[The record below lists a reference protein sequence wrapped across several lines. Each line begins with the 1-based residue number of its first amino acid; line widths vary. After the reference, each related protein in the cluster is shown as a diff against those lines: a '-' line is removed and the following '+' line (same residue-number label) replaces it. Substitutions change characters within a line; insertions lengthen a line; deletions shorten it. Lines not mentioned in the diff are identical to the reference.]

1 MPPNQAAEATPPEN
15 NVDGGDPTAEEARLA
30 AELETLGDD
39 KEAEQPAGD
48 APGAD
53 DAGKEGEGA
62 AKDDAGDDAPPTE
75 EPAAPAPAAARPA
88 SPPAPPPPE
97 APAPPRDFD
106 VATKEIKAKY
116 DAGDLD
122 DDEYLAEQ
130 RKIGREEAGFIARQV
145 IFEDRQQAAVE
156 HAQRDFSDA
165 ARAWEADNKD
175 FMGNVLRAQAMQSA
189 IAAIDQRTP
198 GLPPAE
204 LLKQAASEAFDA
216 FGYKPPA
223 AAGDPADAKKA
234 IAAAAAARKPGAVP
248 PTLGGAP
255 TAGAVDAQPGNTAF
269 AALDALGIDDLENR
283 LAHMSAA
290 DQERYLRDAP
300 GAGAHKE

>member
-1 MPPNQAAEATPPEN
+1 MPTNQAAEATPPEN
-15 NVDGGDPTAEEARLA
+15 NVNGGDPTPEEARLA
-30 AELETLGDD
+30 GELETLGDD
-39 KEAEQPAGD
+39 KEAEQPDGD
-48 APGAD
+48 DAGAD
-53 DAGKEGEGA
+53 DAGKEGDDA
-62 AKDDAGDDAPPTE
+62 AKDDAGVDAPPE
-75 EPAAPAPAAARPA
+75 EPAAPAPSAVPPA

-97 APAPPRDFD
+97 APAPARDFD

-130 RKIGREEAGFIARQV
+130 RKIGREEAGFIARQA

-156 HAQRDFSDA
+156 RAQHDFVEA
-165 ARAWEADNKD
+165 ARTWESANKD

-223 AAGDPADAKKA
+223 AAGDPAEAKKA
-234 IAAAAAARKPGAVP
+234 IAAAAAARRPGAVP

-255 TAGAVDAQPGNTAF
+255 TAGAVDAEPGNTAF

-290 DQERYLRDAP
+290 DQERYLRDSP
-300 GAGAHKE
+300 GAGARKE